1 MDRTDLYNRYRTA
14 ELLFSQRRY
23 AQAALLLE
31 ELLQDLQ
38 DLPEQTGT
46 GEARLLLARA
56 YYTRPNWAA
65 RSVRLASWSPPIRAI
80 RMPCSSS
87 GASCAGRRGATRARA
102 GCVAPRPSAS
112 PSNPPPKPR

>member
-1 MDRTDLYNRYRTA
+1 MDDRIDRTDRTDLYNRYRTA

-56 YYTRPNWAA
+56 YYPVSYTHLTLPT
-65 RSVRLASWSPPIRAI
+65 SDLV
-80 RMPCSSS
+80 
-87 GASCAGRRGATRARA
+87 
-102 GCVAPRPSAS
+102 
-112 PSNPPPKPR
+112 